1 MSISS
6 SMKKSPQSQAGLVI
20 VMVLGIVALMLTL
33 LAFMIE
39 KQQLMVRRV
48 SNQTVAEQGY
58 QYAQGVNAWGERVL
72 HDDQDRQIDYL
83 GEDWAEFGMPPD
95 EDNEEDGSFSLD
107 LSSQDD
113 EEEEPTIDFGI
124 DGLEMSIDDLQG
136 RYNLNNIGN
145 QNQAVRQAQ
154 RTIFLNLL
162 EVLGVDELDQ
172 RESLYGALLDWVDEN
187 DLKSLNGVE
196 SGEYTSGDTPYYAA
210 DQKLTSIGELRFVE
224 GFTADI
230 ITRLRPFVTA
240 LPVDNARLNINTVSA
255 EVLASLSAAVVT
267 DLGPVQAFLSQRL
280 DDAFLG
286 FNSENIRQA
295 TDAIILSSIVRQQ
308 PIANMMQTNSQFFQI
323 NTKVALGD
331 YVYCMRTKVLRESA
345 TAGGDTTPRVT
356 VLGRQQDTLCQQQ
369 ERQAIQQTAETF

>member
-1 MSISS
+1 
-6 SMKKSPQSQAGLVI
+6 MKNFLKHQTGLVI
-20 VMVLGIVALMLTL
+20 VLVLGIVALMLTL

-39 KQQLMVRRV
+39 KQQLMIRQV
-48 SNQTVAEQGY
+48 SNQTVSEQGY

-83 GEDWAEFGMPPD
+83 GEDWAEFGQPTEDD
-95 EDNEEDGSFSLD
+95 ELEQDSFSLD
-107 LSSQDD
+107 LSSQED
-113 EEEEPTIDFGI
+113 EEESIIDFGI

-136 RYNLNNIGN
+136 RYNINNIGN
-145 QNQAVRQAQ
+145 SNRAVRQAQ

-162 EVLGVDELDQ
+162 EVLGIDELEQ
-172 RESLYGALLDWVDEN
+172 RETLYGALLDWIDEN

-196 SGEYTSGDTPYYAA
+196 SGEYTSRDTPYYAA
-210 DQKLTSIGELRFVE
+210 DQRLTSVGELRFVE
-224 GFTADI
+224 GFTSDI
-230 ITRLRPFVTA
+230 ITRLRPHITV

-267 DLGPVQAFLSQRL
+267 DIGPVQAFLSQRL

-286 FNSENIRQA
+286 FNNTNIRQA
-295 TDAIILSSIVRQQ
+295 TDAIILSSVVRQQ
-308 PIANMMQTNSQFFQI
+308 PISNMMQTNSQFFQI
-323 NTKVALGD
+323 NTKVTLGD

-356 VLGRQQDTLCQQQ
+356 VLARQQDTLCQQQ
-369 ERQAIQQTAETF
+369 EAQQADEIETL